1 VPQGGTDYVSSD
13 PAETSYEMRSLSKMI
28 AGTMNVEDDDLETL
42 KISKSRRLS
51 SKIAEKRR
59 RLSSA
64 QKTTME
70 KITIFF
76 LEMSLKEVMTEIL
89 RILDATHEAQQVT
102 TTMKGEL

>member
-1 VPQGGTDYVSSD
+1 
-13 PAETSYEMRSLSKMI
+13 MI

-59 RLSSA
+59 RLSST

-89 RILDATHEAQQVT
+89 RILDAIHEAQQVT

>member
-1 VPQGGTDYVSSD
+1 
-13 PAETSYEMRSLSKMI
+13 MI

-51 SKIAEKRR
+51 SKTAEKRR

-64 QKTTME
+64 QKITME